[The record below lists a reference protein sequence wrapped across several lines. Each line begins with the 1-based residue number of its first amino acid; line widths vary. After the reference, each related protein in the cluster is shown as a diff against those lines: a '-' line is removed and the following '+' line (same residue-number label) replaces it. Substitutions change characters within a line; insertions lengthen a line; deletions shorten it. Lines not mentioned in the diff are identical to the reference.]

1 MNENLT
7 FMKKFIAVLLFCACS
22 CAVACDEDSQL
33 EIWTVAPEKGV
44 AGIFSSY
51 GYVPAYIVRRT
62 PTADWELFTG
72 TIEGFTMEP
81 GTQSV
86 IRVRIDKLARPMAD
100 GPSHCYTM
108 EHMISRTPSDEDFSR
123 FDCEEELLIASEDA
137 ARHIG
142 HYWIQT
148 PSMAPGTWQ
157 ILGSPIE
164 GFDYIA
170 GYEYRV
176 RVRISCDYSPRA
188 GAWSIAYT
196 LLEQLSCERK
206 DSEGLP
212 E

>member
-1 MNENLT
+1 
-7 FMKKFIAVLLFCACS
+7 MKKLIAVVLSGALLCAAGCE
-22 CAVACDEDSQL
+22 EDSHT

-44 AGIFSSY
+44 AGIFMGY
-51 GYVPAYIVRRT
+51 GYVPAYIVRRAA
-62 PTADWELFTG
+62 TADWELFTG

-81 GTQSV
+81 GMQSV

-108 EHMISRTPSDEDFSR
+108 EQSISRTPSDEDFSR
-123 FDCEEELLIASEDA
+123 FDREEELLVASENA
-137 ARHIG
+137 ARYIG
-142 HYWIQT
+142 HYWIRTQ
-148 PSMAPGTWQ
+148 SMGPGEWC
-157 ILGSPIE
+157 ILGVPIE
-164 GFDYIA
+164 GFDYVE

-176 RVRISCDYSPRA
+176 RVRISCDYSAQA
-188 GAWSIAYT
+188 GAWSIRYR